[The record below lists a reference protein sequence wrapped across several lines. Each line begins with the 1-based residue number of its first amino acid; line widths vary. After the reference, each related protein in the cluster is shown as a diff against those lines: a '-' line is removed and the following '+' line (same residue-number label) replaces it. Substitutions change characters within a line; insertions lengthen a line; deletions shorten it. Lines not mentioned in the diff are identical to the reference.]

1 MDSRP
6 PLSERWIVHPAHP
19 WIPPCIAALLLLSAM
34 SAAALD
40 GALGGFFD
48 EGQWRGLAIAP
59 SVILYIVV
67 IAPIV
72 SRADR
77 QVPYSLR
84 PLLLLSD
91 DEFTRWTNK
100 RSYIRSDVELAAFAA
115 GAAGGMLLVVLTT
128 STPIVFSWRFIYW
141 SATTATM
148 FALLAWT
155 IYVSIA
161 GTRLTAALHRQPM
174 QINLFDTAAFEAVG
188 RQSLLLALVF
198 VGGITLS
205 LLFQAT
211 QPDSLRTIQFWLV
224 YLPLAIVPVAVFFLN
239 MLPTHRVLAAA
250 KRREITLAHR
260 HMLQAYRAMQI
271 RLDAGQND
279 PGQIAEANLLLT
291 YEQRLRETRTWPY
304 NTAMLRTL
312 FLSVLVPIATILI
325 QMIIK
330 RLFP

>member
-1 MDSRP
+1 MG
-6 PLSERWIVHPAHP
+6 
-19 WIPPCIAALLLLSAM
+19 
-34 SAAALD
+34 AAALD
-40 GALGGFFD
+40 GALDEFFS
-48 EGQWRGLAIAP
+48 EGQWRGMASAP

-72 SRADR
+72 SRSDR
-77 QVPYSLR
+77 QVPCSLR

-91 DEFTRWTNK
+91 DEFTRWSNK
-100 RSYIRSDVELAAFAA
+100 RAYIRSDVELAAFAA
-115 GAAGGMLLVVLTT
+115 GAASGILLVVLTT
-128 STPIVFSWRFIYW
+128 STPIVFSWRFMYW

-174 QINLFDTAAFEAVG
+174 QINLFDTTAFEAVG

-224 YLPLAIVPVAVFFLN
+224 YLPLAMVPIAVFFLN
-239 MLPTHRVLAAA
+239 MLPTHRVLAAC
-250 KRREITLAHR
+250 KRQEYAAAHQ
-260 HMLQAYRAMQI
+260 HMLQAYRAMQR

-279 PGQIAEANLLLT
+279 AAEVAEATLLMA
-291 YEQRLRETRTWPY
+291 YEQRLREARTWPY

-312 FLSVLVPIATILI
+312 FLSVFVPIATILL